1 MSGKYLV
8 NSRLFQSKENTFG
21 FHPKKNHDIF
31 YLDYRIFPARVDQSK
46 VGKVFPCL
54 VLKVVYRGIGDHLGD
69 RHDYDGLDVPGVGDG
84 PNGGDDGYDDG

>member
-31 YLDYRIFPARVDQSK
+31 YLDYRIFPAGVDQSK

-54 VLKVVYRGIGDHLGD
+54 VLKVVHGRIGHHLGIVAML
-69 RHDYDGLDVPGVGDG
+69 RIYRDYALSDKNDETH
-84 PNGGDDGYDDG
+84 

>member
-31 YLDYRIFPARVDQSK
+31 YLDDRIFPAGVDQSK

-54 VLKVVYRGIGDHLGD
+54 VLKVVHGRIGHHLGIVAMLSIY
-69 RHDYDGLDVPGVGDG
+69 RDYALSDKNDETH
-84 PNGGDDGYDDG
+84 

>member
-54 VLKVVYRGIGDHLGD
+54 VLKVVHGRIGDHLGIVAML
-69 RHDYDGLDVPGVGDG
+69 RIYRDYALSDKNDETH
-84 PNGGDDGYDDG
+84 